1 VGTSSMGNSDT
12 VAHQTM
18 TDDTTVSDTMTD
30 DTTVGNAMADTND
43 SSGESSSAIVS
54 DFGDISINVV
64 GVVVDMLDP
73 SVRKVD
79 GVMSLPG
86 SSAIVSLLG
95 VKAGSRVV
103 VSHGILVGVGG
114 DLVGVD
120 LSNGMGNWVSNS
132 MTNNSMANTVTENAM
147 ADAMASNTMA
157 DNAMADAMTNN
168 TMANNAMPESH
179 TMSNGVSDRSNYR
192 GGHCM
197 GCNSMAQSSNNTMA
211 NPDPLDPVSDGMG
224 WGGGSNCGSATN
236 PG

>member
-1 VGTSSMGNSDT
+1 MGNSDT

-54 DFGDISINVV
+54 DFGDISVNVV

-73 SVRKVD
+73 SVGKVD

-114 DLVGVD
+114 DLVRVD

-147 ADAMASNTMA
+147 ADAMTSNTVA
-157 DNAMADAMTNN
+157 D
-168 TMANNAMPESH
+168 NAMPESH
-179 TMSNGVSDRSNYR
+179 TMSNGVSDRSN
-192 GGHCM
+192 
-197 GCNSMAQSSNNTMA
+197 
-211 NPDPLDPVSDGMG
+211 
-224 WGGGSNCGSATN
+224 
-236 PG
+236 

>member
-1 VGTSSMGNSDT
+1 
-12 VAHQTM
+12 
-18 TDDTTVSDTMTD
+18 
-30 DTTVGNAMADTND
+30 MADTND

-54 DFGDISINVV
+54 DFGDISVNVV

-103 VSHGILVGVGG
+103 ISHGILVGVGG
-114 DLVGVD
+114 DLVRVD

-132 MTNNSMANTVTENAM
+132 MTNNSMANTV
-147 ADAMASNTMA
+147 AD
-157 DNAMADAMTNN
+157 
-168 TMANNAMPESH
+168 NAMPESH

-192 GGHCM
+192 G
-197 GCNSMAQSSNNTMA
+197 
-211 NPDPLDPVSDGMG
+211 
-224 WGGGSNCGSATN
+224 
-236 PG
+236 

>member
-1 VGTSSMGNSDT
+1 MGTSSMGNSDT

-18 TDDTTVSDTMTD
+18 TDDTTVSDAMTD

-54 DFGDISINVV
+54 DFGDISVNVV

-120 LSNGMGNWVSNS
+120 WDSVGHS
-132 MTNNSMANTVTENAM
+132 MTNHGMANSVTDTDTMCKAMTNAH
-147 ADAMASNTMA
+147 SVPKTNTMA
-157 DNAMADAMTNN
+157 KSSKQLGTGRGSSQEGGDRKESLRMKQVKST
-168 TMANNAMPESH
+168 AMPVICWYLHVEICCHYWCLTSRVES
-179 TMSNGVSDRSNYR
+179 
-192 GGHCM
+192 
-197 GCNSMAQSSNNTMA
+197 
-211 NPDPLDPVSDGMG
+211 L
-224 WGGGSNCGSATN
+224 
-236 PG
+236 